1 MMQQF
6 MRIAGIAQTVLGAGG
21 MASGAVGQF
30 LGTQQ
35 TGDIFNLVSGAT
47 LAFLGFKGTKPLQ
60 NVGVPT
66 LSGLNGLVG
75 ILGILGLNNIA
86 GIPLNEGLIAN
97 LVNIGI
103 SAWGFLSTF
112 MKKPAAK

>member
-6 MRIAGIAQTVLGAGG
+6 MKIAGIAQTLLGVAGT
-21 MASGAVGQF
+21 ASGGVSNV

-35 TGDIFNLVSGAT
+35 TGDIFNLVSGAA
-47 LAFLGFKGTKPLQ
+47 LSFLGFKGTKPLQ
-60 NVGVPT
+60 NIGVPA
-66 LSGLNGLVG
+66 LSGLNGLAG
-75 ILGILGLNNIA
+75 ILGVLGLNNVA

-103 SAWGFLSTF
+103 SAWGFLATF